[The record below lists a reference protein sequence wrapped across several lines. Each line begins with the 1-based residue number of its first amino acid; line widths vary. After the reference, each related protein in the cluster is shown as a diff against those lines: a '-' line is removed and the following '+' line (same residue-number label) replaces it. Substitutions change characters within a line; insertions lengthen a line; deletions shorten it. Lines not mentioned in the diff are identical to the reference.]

1 MNIKNTMLKMT
12 TVLAVVFSFVACED
26 DFETVGGNVIGEP
39 GFNADLYDEAVITA
53 LNNNLAP
60 VQTNNL
66 PVNLLGVYDD
76 PVFGS
81 QVASVLTQVS
91 LSANDPDFGNQPVLD
106 SVVLNVPYFST
117 QIENDEDGNPQYEL
131 DSIYG
136 SAPFKLS
143 VLESNF
149 FMNQFDP
156 ETNFE
161 QAQKY
166 YSDLGE
172 QIEANL
178 TGEVLYEKENFLPS
192 SKEVVEYTETD
203 TLRHAPRMKIKLDTT
218 FFKKKILDREGS
230 PELSSMA
237 NFRNYFRSLYL
248 KAEKTGEDG
257 AMMLLNLAS
266 SDAGI
271 TMYYTVQVPDTGD
284 SDADDNTEEL
294 IDESRSF
301 KLNLGP
307 ARVNTFE
314 QEAPTMADD
323 SNLYLK
329 GGEGSMVI
337 IDLFSGTDSDGNG
350 VSDELEFLRG
360 NNWLINEANLE
371 FFVNKSALSGVNEP
385 ERLYLYDLTNNRFL
399 ADYVLDTQGQA
410 NAMNSVSNNGHLGP
424 LKTGDNGESIS
435 YKIKLTKH
443 INNILNKDS
452 TNVRLGLVVAENV
465 NLITNSA
472 VKQTESANIEKVPT
486 TSVITPEATVLYG
499 PAAQDE
505 EKRLKLK
512 IYYTESK

>member
-1 MNIKNTMLKMT
+1 MNIMNTMFKIT
-12 TVLAVVFSFVACED
+12 TVIAVVFSFVACED

-39 GFNADLYDEAVITA
+39 GFNTDLYEEAEITA
-53 LNNNLAP
+53 VTNNLAP

-66 PVNLLGVYDD
+66 PLNLLGVYSD
-76 PVFGS
+76 PVFGD
-81 QVASVLTQVS
+81 QTASILSQVS
-91 LSANDPDFGNQPVLD
+91 LSAINPDFGDQPVLD
-106 SVVLNVPYFST
+106 SVVLNIPYFST
-117 QIENDEDGNPQYEL
+117 QIENDADGNTQYRL

-136 SAPFKLS
+136 NAPFKLS
-143 VLESNF
+143 ILETNF

-178 TGEVLYEKENFLPS
+178 TGEVLYENESFLPS
-192 SKEVVEYTETD
+192 AKEVIEYTETD
-203 TLRHAPRMKIKLDTT
+203 TLRHAPRMKIKLDTA
-218 FFKKKILDREGS
+218 FFKKKILDKEGS
-230 PELSSMA
+230 TVLSSMA

-257 AMMLLNLAS
+257 TMMLLNLVGA
-266 SDAGI
+266 DAGI
-271 TMYYTVQVPDTGD
+271 TMYYTVQVADSGDDDEDGD
-284 SDADDNTEEL
+284 SEEL
-294 IDESRSF
+294 VGTPKSF

-314 QEAPTMADD
+314 QEAPTVSDAQ
-323 SNLYLK
+323 NLYLK

-337 IDLFSGTDSDGNG
+337 IDLFSGVDSNG
-350 VSDELEFLRG
+350 DNISDELEYLRE

-399 ADYVLDTQGQA
+399 ADYILDTQGQA
-410 NAMNSVSNNGHLGP
+410 NAMNSVSNNNHLGP
-424 LKTGDNGESIS
+424 LKTGANGESIS

-472 VKQTESANIEKVPT
+472 VKQTESADVEKVPT

-505 EKRLKLK
+505 DKRLKLR

>member
-1 MNIKNTMLKMT
+1 MNILNTMLKIT
-12 TVLAVVFSFVACED
+12 TVIAVVFSFVACED

-39 GFNADLYDEAVITA
+39 GFNADLYDEAQIAVV
-53 LNNNLAP
+53 NNNLAP

-66 PVNLLGVYDD
+66 PVNLLGVYSD
-76 PVFGS
+76 PVFGD
-81 QVASVLTQVS
+81 QTASILSQVS
-91 LSANDPDFGNQPVLD
+91 LSANNPDFGDQPVLD

-117 QIENDEDGNPQYEL
+117 QIESDADGNPQYKL

-136 SAPFKLS
+136 SGSFKLS
-143 VLESNF
+143 VLETNF

-161 QAQKY
+161 QSQKY
-166 YSDLGE
+166 YSDLGA
-172 QIEANL
+172 QIESNL
-178 TGEVLYEKENFLPS
+178 TGELLYENENFRPS
-192 SKEVVEYTETD
+192 AKEVLEYTDTD

-218 FFKKKILDREGS
+218 FFKKKILDKEGS
-230 PELSSMA
+230 TELSSMA

-248 KAEKTGEDG
+248 EAEKTGENG
-257 AMMLLNLAS
+257 TMMLLNLAGA
-266 SDAGI
+266 DAGI
-271 TMYYTVQVPDTGD
+271 TLYYTVQVADTGD
-284 SDADDNTEEL
+284 SDADGDTE
-294 IDESRSF
+294 DMVGESRSF

-307 ARVNTFE
+307 ARVNTFQ
-314 QEAPTMADD
+314 QEAPTVTDA

-337 IDLFSGTDSDGNG
+337 IDLFSGTDSNG
-350 VSDELEFLRG
+350 DNVSDELEYLRG

-371 FFVNKSALSGVNEP
+371 FFVNNSAVSGVNEP

-399 ADYVLDTQGQA
+399 ADYVLDSPGQA
-410 NAMNSVSNNGHLGP
+410 NAMNSVSNTGHLGP
-424 LKTGDNGESIS
+424 LKTNENGEGIS
-435 YKIKLTKH
+435 YKIKLTSH

-465 NLITNSA
+465 NLVTNSA
-472 VKQTESANIEKVPT
+472 VKQTESANVEKVPT

-499 PAAQDE
+499 PAAQDQ